1 MKNRQLLFIL
11 PIICSSHAFASQPI
25 YSYAQSPIHSNVLS
39 LQLRDSNALAP
50 GSFEVKSSYNQASVW
65 AETSDYFLDFY
76 QNQAD
81 IAILWQVNSRW
92 KSEVGFKRIVARDNG
107 LDELTHNFHDFFGI
121 GQNGRDEVPQDQFH
135 ISIPELGIEIN
146 DFEGETLTN
155 ALTSYN
161 EYRFYSDTNHSL
173 SAGFSIYFNFVNSGP
188 FKRDSF
194 EQGVQINYSFRN
206 EKHTFHSM
214 LGVVNRSSSDIPNE
228 LLTKQAGMWAVGYN
242 YAFNNKHSV
251 IIESHNYSG
260 WAESNDDFSEPSNE
274 VVLGYR
280 YSLERVALDFSMSEN
295 ARNMDNSTDIAFTIG
310 LRFII

>member
-1 MKNRQLLFIL
+1 
-11 PIICSSHAFASQPI
+11 
-25 YSYAQSPIHSNVLS
+25 
-39 LQLRDSNALAP
+39 
-50 GSFEVKSSYNQASVW
+50 
-65 AETSDYFLDFY
+65 
-76 QNQAD
+76 
-81 IAILWQVNSRW
+81 
-92 KSEVGFKRIVARDNG
+92 
-107 LDELTHNFHDFFGI
+107 
-121 GQNGRDEVPQDQFH
+121 
-135 ISIPELGIEIN
+135 
-146 DFEGETLTN
+146 
-155 ALTSYN
+155 
-161 EYRFYSDTNHSL
+161 
-173 SAGFSIYFNFVNSGP
+173 
-188 FKRDSF
+188 
-194 EQGVQINYSFRN
+194 
-206 EKHTFHSM
+206 M